1 MNGRKC
7 LTMDDILITLDVDWA
22 PDFIIRDVAEL
33 LRSAGVRSTWFA
45 THESEAIRELEKD
58 PLFEIGIHPA
68 SYTTDGMKDS
78 MREMKRLFPQADSL
92 RTHGLFHSSILRH
105 AETVDH
111 GIRIDS
117 STYLREMPHIS
128 PFYTYY
134 DSKPLLSVPFFW
146 TEDGEMYAP
155 GSSFQAERIVEVPGL
170 KVLDYHPVHIW
181 LNSRT
186 MDRYNGL
193 KAKLGPPTK
202 WTEKDLA
209 GGRPEE
215 GARGAGD
222 HFKDM
227 LEICRQR
234 GSMTLKEL
242 AERMD

>member
-1 MNGRKC
+1 MNRGKC
-7 LTMDDILITLDVDWA
+7 LTMDDILMTLDVDWA
-22 PDFIIRDVAEL
+22 PDFIIQDIARL
-33 LRSAGVRSTWFA
+33 LRSSGVRSTWFA
-45 THESEAIRELEKD
+45 THESPAIRELEAD

-68 SYTTDGMKDS
+68 SYTTEGMKES
-78 MREMKRLFPQADSL
+78 MREMKRLFPQAISL
-92 RTHGLFHSSILRH
+92 RTHGLFHSSVLRH
-105 AETVDH
+105 TETVEH

-117 STYLREMPHIS
+117 STYLREMPNIS

-134 DSKPLLSVPFFW
+134 DSKPLLNVPFLW

-155 GSSFQAERIVEVPGL
+155 EASFHAERIVAIPGL

-186 MDRYNGL
+186 MERYNGL

-202 WTEKDLA
+202 WTEKDLT
-209 GGRPEE
+209 GSWLEE

-222 HFKDM
+222 HFKEI

-242 AERMD
+242 AERIY